1 MWTWETKAGC
11 AFIPEST
18 VLHEK
23 WLPPQRVNVGI
34 LPGDLLAESGVAPE
48 ATKAATASLKEAI
61 SRVLNIFFF

>member
-1 MWTWETKAGC
+1 M
-11 AFIPEST
+11 
-18 VLHEK
+18 
-23 WLPPQRVNVGI
+23 NVGI